1 MSIITYNNDS
11 GIDFSSV
18 SLSEASYM
26 INSYIEESLT
36 DIQIKYL
43 LTDKRSLQEYGT
55 LYFTE
60 DNSVANGQL
69 KDKIKQIAKN
79 VWNAILGLFHKIK
92 QFFSGVVTGFK
103 ISKAKDEYKKMVEE
117 ISNDSFE
124 YIVEQKVTAIYDLD
138 KFKSI
143 IDYGNSKTDTSYAKK
158 SVSDIKQECL
168 AVPVSKIFTKKYVLD
183 YGFGGFKDLNK
194 EVQASFSKIQSAFRK
209 TTDNFD
215 NNVQDFKAAL
225 KFLTNLSSAFSEMI
239 IHNAKM
245 TMVVAK
251 SINADYVKNPD
262 NGKEID
268 KKANDAANQRKIRDA
283 EIHKK
288 VEDDVAEMKKNAR
301 EKINS
306 DIEAAGD
313 VLKGIK
319 KGADPELRKT
329 ILDIEKIMGGPIDA
343 EIDLKDTKDKVAKN
357 ISDRHQAAAEEI
369 NKSLR
374 NIHRNLDDLDDDT
387 NSKNDMDKMLDDSS
401 RKTKISKDQDD
412 ISKMLDDL
420 VKDDT
425 KPKNNMDKKIDFV
438 RKNKRFKKGKKN

>member
-1 MSIITYNNDS
+1 M
-11 GIDFSSV
+11 
-18 SLSEASYM
+18 
-26 INSYIEESLT
+26 
-36 DIQIKYL
+36 
-43 LTDKRSLQEYGT
+43 
-55 LYFTE
+55 YFTE

-69 KDKIKQIAKN
+69 KDKIKHIAKN

-103 ISKAKDEYKKMVEE
+103 ISKAKNEYKKMVEE
-117 ISNDSFE
+117 ISNDSFD
-124 YIVEQKVTAIYDLD
+124 YIVEDKVTAIYDLD

-143 IDYGNSKTDTSYAKK
+143 INSGNSKTDTSYAKK

-183 YGFGGFKDLNK
+183 YCFGGFKDLNK

-288 VEDDVAEMKKNAR
+288 VEDDVAAMKKDARDRINA
-301 EKINS
+301 

-313 VLKGIK
+313 TLKGIK
-319 KGADPELRKT
+319 KGADPELRD
-329 ILDIEKIMGGPIDA
+329 IISDIEKMMGGTIDA
-343 EIDLKDTKDKVAKN
+343 ENDLKDTKDKVAKS

-369 NKSLR
+369 KKSLK
-374 NIHRNLDDLDDDT
+374 NINSNLDDSPRET
-387 NSKNDMDKMLDDSS
+387 KNSKEL
-401 RKTKISKDQDD
+401 DD

-420 VKDDT
+420 EDDNDT
-425 KPKNNMDKKIDFV
+425 KPKNGIDKKADSV

>member
-60 DNSVANGQL
+60 DNNVANGRL

-103 ISKAKDEYKKMVEE
+103 ISKAKDEYRKMVEE
-117 ISNDSFE
+117 ISNDSFD
-124 YIVEQKVTAIYDLD
+124 YIVEEKVTAIYDLD

-143 IDYGNSKTDTSYAKK
+143 IDSGNSKTDTSYAKK
-158 SVSDIKQECL
+158 SVSDIKEECL

-245 TMVVAK
+245 TMMVAK
-251 SINADYVKNPD
+251 SINDDYAKNPA

-268 KKANDAANQRKIRDA
+268 KKATGSANEK
-283 EIHKK
+283 
-288 VEDDVAEMKKNAR
+288 KKNAR

-313 VLKGIK
+313 VLKDIK
-319 KGADPELRKT
+319 ANV
-329 ILDIEKIMGGPIDA
+329 EKS
-343 EIDLKDTKDKVAKN
+343 
-357 ISDRHQAAAEEI
+357 ISDRHRAAAEDI
-369 NKSLR
+369 KKSLK
-374 NIHRNLDDLDDDT
+374 NINSNLDD
-387 NSKNDMDKMLDDSS
+387 S
-401 RKTKISKDQDD
+401 RPRETENTKDLDD

-420 VKDDT
+420 EDDNDT
-425 KPKNNMDKKIDFV
+425 KPKNGMDKKVDSV

>member
-1 MSIITYNNDS
+1 MSIITYNNDP

-103 ISKAKDEYKKMVEE
+103 ISKAKNEYKKMVEE
-117 ISNDSFE
+117 ISNDSFD
-124 YIVEQKVTAIYDLD
+124 YIVEDKVTAIYDLD

-143 IDYGNSKTDTSYAKK
+143 IDSGNSKTDTSYAKK

-245 TMVVAK
+245 TMMVAK
-251 SINADYVKNPD
+251 SINDDYAKNPA

-268 KKANDAANQRKIRDA
+268 KKATDSANEKKVRDA

-329 ILDIEKIMGGPIDA
+329 ILDIEKIMGGTIDA
-343 EIDLKDTKDKVAKN
+343 EEDLKDTKDKVAKSM
-357 ISDRHQAAAEEI
+357 SDRHQAAAEEI
-369 NKSLR
+369 KKSLK
-374 NIHRNLDDLDDDT
+374 NINSNLDDSPRETKD
-387 NSKNDMDKMLDDSS
+387 SKEEP
-401 RKTKISKDQDD
+401 DD

-420 VKDDT
+420 EDDNDT
-425 KPKNNMDKKIDFV
+425 KPKNGIDKKADSV